1 MLFFKKNVLGSKE
14 DSKGFFSFVK
24 GLSKLAFSH
33 FKRMYSESVS
43 LAFFHLNMQ
52 NGFSLSIQ
60 LKLSFE
66 VISWCLGCS
75 SGFF

>member
-1 MLFFKKNVLGSKE
+1 VILAKVIFNKNVLDSKE
-14 DSKGFFSFVK
+14 DSKVFFSIVK
-24 GLSKLAFSH
+24 GLSKLAFPH

-43 LAFFHLNMQ
+43 FAFFHVNMQ

-66 VISWCLGCS
+66 VIP
-75 SGFF
+75 